1 MRRKTPRFSLLD
13 QVQALMDLTIFKVF
27 GEVRE
32 SRLTTGVS
40 SILSE
45 RKYVKLVWDLKWK
58 EKKEAKQWKIL

>member
-1 MRRKTPRFSLLD
+1 MRRKTPRFSFLD

-27 GEVRE
+27 TEVRE

-40 SILSE
+40 SMLSE

-58 EKKEAKQWKIL
+58 EKKEAK